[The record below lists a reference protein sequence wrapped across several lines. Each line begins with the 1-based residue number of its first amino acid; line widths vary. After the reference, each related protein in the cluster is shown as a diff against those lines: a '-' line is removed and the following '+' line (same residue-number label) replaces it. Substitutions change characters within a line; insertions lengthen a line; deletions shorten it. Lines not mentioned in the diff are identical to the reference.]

1 MLEAAIGSLL
11 AGDLN
16 SIGLVLGFVG
26 VLLVFFCGL
35 PPMEILND
43 GAYIETMVTPKMKI
57 FIGLS
62 RLGLAL
68 IAAGFV
74 CQFLAVRPG

>member
-1 MLEAAIGSLL
+1 MLEAAIEGLL
-11 AGDLN
+11 TGNLN

-35 PPMEILND
+35 PPIGVLND
-43 GAYIETMVTPKMKI
+43 GAYVGIEVTPKMKVSI
-57 FIGLS
+57 RLS
-62 RLGLAL
+62 QLGLAL

-74 CQFLAVRPG
+74 CQFLAVRPE

>member
-1 MLEAAIGSLL
+1 MLETAIESLL
-11 AGDLN
+11 AGNLN

-43 GAYIETMVTPKMKI
+43 GAYVETMVTPKMKI
-57 FIGLS
+57 FIRLS
-62 RLGLAL
+62 RFGFVL

-74 CQFLAVRPG
+74 CQFLAIRLG